1 MRRQFVLS
9 IDGKKKGLIGTDGNQ
24 TNSRERGM
32 SREFRAKSDP
42 LAATHRSM
50 EALKPPGVAVQIAVR
65 VGFGAN
71 SRIHA
76 LGDERLWRLNK
87 YDEE

>member
-1 MRRQFVLS
+1 
-9 IDGKKKGLIGTDGNQ
+9 
-24 TNSRERGM
+24 M

-50 EALKPPGVAVQIAVR
+50 ETLKLPGVAVQIAVR

-71 SRIHA
+71 SRVHA
-76 LGDERLWRLNK
+76 LGHEHLWRLIK
-87 YDEE
+87 HDEE